1 MAISTHTEIL
11 QSFRIAYWQWFEILS
26 FPIFMFNVDLSF
38 WKYQYF
44 YLEKLKNWK
53 LSKYPFW
60 PGANETETAVWNF
73 SAMYFI
79 FWLKVWERPWNYKD
93 IKMLK
98 LEGKWD
104 ELQAKS
110 LITQSITDKTMEKS
124 KELKQ
129 NWIGLENF
137 DICFYQN
144 FVLTMKTGN

>member
-98 LEGKWD
+98 FEESGTSCKQKVWLHGQSRTKQWKKV
-104 ELQAKS
+104 KS
-110 LITQSITDKTMEKS
+110 SS
-124 KELKQ
+124 K
-129 NWIGLENF
+129 IG
-137 DICFYQN
+137 
-144 FVLTMKTGN
+144 